1 MPFFE
6 SLIPENVSLDNLCS
20 FCETYVRLSVFLRE
34 IMYTHVNYGKE
45 RNAERG
51 NYKKCED
58 KKFEHDIPL
67 SKLVVFEKR
76 VRASPQYLQ
85 AIALDVFLRHEEEEE

>member
-20 FCETYVRLSVFLRE
+20 ICETYVPVRVSFYVS
-34 IMYTHVNYGKE
+34 MYTHVNYGKG

-51 NYKKCED
+51 NDKKCEH

-76 VRASPQYLQ
+76 VRASPQYVQ
-85 AIALDVFLRHEEEEE
+85 AIALDVFLSHEEEED